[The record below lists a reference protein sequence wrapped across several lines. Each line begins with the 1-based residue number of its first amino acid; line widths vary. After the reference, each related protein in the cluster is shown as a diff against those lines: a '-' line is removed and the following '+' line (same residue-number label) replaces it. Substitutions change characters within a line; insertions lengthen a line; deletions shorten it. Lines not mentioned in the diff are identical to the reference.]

1 MSLKLHQNFLLDGWM
16 VTEIWPLG
24 AVTDTDTLRKRLKIL
39 AVRYDEADGKHFAA
53 VCVQTQIVDERAEF
67 QRRLHLAQRHILA
80 SLQLHQIF
88 LAICQHR
95 QHDNTMYTSIHL
107 AIIAVSYTKHEQ

>member
-1 MSLKLHQNFLLDGWM
+1 MSLKLHQNFLLNAWM
-16 VTEIWPLG
+16 VAEIWPLD
-24 AVTDTDTLRKRLKIL
+24 AVTDADALRKCLKIL

-53 VCVQTQIVDERAEF
+53 VRIQTQIVDDRAKF

-88 LAICQHR
+88 LAIYQHC
-95 QHDNTMYTSIHL
+95 QHDNTMYASIHL
-107 AIIAVSYTKHEQ
+107 AIIAVSYTQHEQ